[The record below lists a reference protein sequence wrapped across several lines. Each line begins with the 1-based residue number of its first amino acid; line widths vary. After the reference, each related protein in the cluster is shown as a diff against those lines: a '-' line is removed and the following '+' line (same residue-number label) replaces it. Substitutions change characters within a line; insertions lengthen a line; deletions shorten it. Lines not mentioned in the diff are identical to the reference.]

1 MPVAERAEARRTY
14 WKARWGEVDGACEW
28 PCLDLLESLARQQA
42 QELKPISTAQIVETL
57 RYTANKKGGPDC
69 GVLASSALA
78 KAWEQSWTE
87 LLGVSHRWKIVK
99 GPLAA
104 TQAVLMDVGWTAC
117 QRDSW
122 MDDLGFA
129 CHIDASDPC

>member
-1 MPVAERAEARRTY
+1 MR
-14 WKARWGEVDGACEW
+14 
-28 PCLDLLESLARQQA
+28 LEQLKLWL
-42 QELKPISTAQIVETL
+42 ELV
-57 RYTANKKGGPDC
+57 RCC

-117 QRDSW
+117 QLDSW
-122 MDDLGFA
+122 MDELGFA